1 MTETLP
7 LPMPPEQIA
16 RILVRDRDRLIAPI
30 WAVVRDFDLAE
41 DLYQDICADA
51 VEKRDTIDDEPHLIN
66 WVRRAGR
73 FRAIDALR
81 RRDSNPLVFDND
93 VLALIDDE
101 WESPDTDDA
110 RRTGQAL
117 RHCMDKLT
125 PNAKQLIHLRYAENI
140 KGNALAKRVGKKPNA
155 VFVALSRIHKTLG
168 QCIEAQLAL
177 ERADDE

>member
-1 MTETLP
+1 M
-7 LPMPPEQIA
+7 PMPPQQIA

-51 VEKRDTIDDEPHLIN
+51 VEKRAEIDDEPHLIN

-73 FRAIDALR
+73 FRSIDALR
-81 RRDSNPLVFDND
+81 RRESNPLVFDTD

-101 WESPDTDDA
+101 WSAPDPEEG
-110 RRTGQAL
+110 RRKGQAL
-117 RHCMDKLT
+117 RHCMEKLT

-140 KGNALAKRVGKKPNA
+140 KGKALAERLGKKPNA
-155 VFVALSRIHKTLG
+155 VFVALSRTHKTLG
-168 QCIEAQLAL
+168 QCIEAQLAK
-177 ERADDE
+177 EGDDDE